1 MTRAYAA
8 VATGNLA
15 LEPYTVRSIQGA
27 TQQALFTRPG
37 AAPRTEGLVGSRAAM
52 LDLLQA
58 VVRDARAAPLP
69 CCLIVEDQV
78 LIGLSLEAY
87 LEEFGYQVAG
97 PLTTAAS
104 ALAWLESRT
113 PDFAILD
120 YVLPDGSCLELARE
134 LQRRSVPFL
143 IYSGRSR
150 PAETPAEFLNVPW
163 LEKPTARDQL
173 LRAVETV
180 RASKT

>member
-1 MTRAYAA
+1 MQVKLTASLEISEASML
-8 VATGNLA
+8 ATSALNSPLA
-15 LEPYTVRSIQGA
+15 HP
-27 TQQALFTRPG
+27 
-37 AAPRTEGLVGSRAAM
+37 
-52 LDLLQA
+52 
-58 VVRDARAAPLP
+58 APLP

-104 ALAWLESRT
+104 ALAWLKSRT
-113 PDFAILD
+113 PDLAILD

-150 PAETPAEFLNVPW
+150 PAETPPEFLNVPW